1 MAWLQGFLKS
11 DFNFSLRPRSACMD
25 EPHTCLQVPSRS
37 NQTVKADKRQR
48 AAIQV
53 LAGAEV
59 LQLLL
64 QQVFERASL
73 NGVAVESFYLQQQI
87 QWEMDKYPS
96 PHLSPTRTVR
106 NLHKLL
112 SRMSLK
118 QMIQF
123 VRRSPCCD
131 PSFLDDVQ
139 RQFYSLRPGFTTSD
153 LSGPRHATS
162 VWL

>member
-1 MAWLQGFLKS
+1 MQAV
-11 DFNFSLRPRSACMD
+11 LRTDLSACID
-25 EPHTCLQVPSRS
+25 ESHTCLQVPSRR

-48 AAIQV
+48 EAIQS

-73 NGVAVESFYLQQQI
+73 NGVVVESFFLQQQI

-96 PHLSPTRTVR
+96 PQVSPTSTVR

-118 QMIQF
+118 QMVQF
-123 VRRSPCCD
+123 VRRSPFCD
-131 PSFLDDVQ
+131 PIFLDHVQ
-139 RQFYSLRPGFTTSD
+139 GQMCSLRPGFTTSD
-153 LSGPRHATS
+153 LGGSRQATS